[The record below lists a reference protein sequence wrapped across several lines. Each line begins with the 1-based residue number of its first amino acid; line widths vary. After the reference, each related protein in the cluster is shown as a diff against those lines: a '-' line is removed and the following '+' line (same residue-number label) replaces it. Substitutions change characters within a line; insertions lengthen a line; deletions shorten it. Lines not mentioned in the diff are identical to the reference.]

1 MKKTTLKKTLAIVL
15 CLITSLS
22 ALTMFASADTAT
34 PTFAKTVY
42 MSNSGADTNDGL
54 TELTPVATLEKATEI
69 VGNDGGEIIILND
82 ITQDISEYGSDKYVY
97 LKSSDKT
104 IYVHG
109 KKKPDNSY
117 PKLIFDTKD
126 NSATILELSSPLAI
140 YDLTIGA
147 CQKSSSTGTSMWIS
161 ANGYPLTIGN
171 NVTTYGPDGSVPNI
185 TGGRFNKKS
194 SLTMRDATEAS
205 VVNIYSGNW
214 GQIYGGSYDKNT
226 VQAGGATVNM
236 LGGSAA
242 CIHAARKDSNVTGT
256 CTINFYG
263 GTISSIL
270 SYNDTDDDANTN
282 PTSKDAYKG
291 IGSFAAEGRTNVFN
305 VYADS
310 VPQNITD
317 NLVGVFY
324 GEGAIAPTLKTGDA
338 PDFWELSA
346 YSFTEAAPPQFEE
359 DPDLGNANTGNTDNT
374 KNDDTDKN
382 NETKTDDTTE
392 ASEAEVEEDG
402 GCGSAIGGMGIALVV
417 AALGTSVV
425 VGKKKKQ

>member
-1 MKKTTLKKTLAIVL
+1 MKKATLKKALAIVL

-69 VGNDGGEIIILND
+69 VGADGGEIIILND
-82 ITQDISEYGSDKYVY
+82 ITQDISEYDGSVKYVY
-97 LKSSDKT
+97 LKSSNKT

-109 KKKPDNSY
+109 KKKLDNSY
-117 PKLIFDTKD
+117 PKLIFDAKG
-126 NSATILELSSPLAI
+126 NSATVLELSGPLAI

-147 CQKSSSTGTSMWIS
+147 CQKSSTGTSMWIS
-161 ANGYPLTIGN
+161 ANGYPLTMGN
-171 NVTTYGPDGSVPNI
+171 NVTAYDHEGSVPNI
-185 TGGRFNKKS
+185 TGGRFNKTS
-194 SLTMRDATEAS
+194 SLSMRDATEAS

-214 GQIYGGSYDKNT
+214 GQIYGGSYDQKT
-226 VQAGGATVNM
+226 VQTGGATVNM
-236 LGGSAA
+236 MGGSAA
-242 CIHAARKDSNVTGT
+242 CIHAARTGSEVTGT
-256 CTINFYG
+256 CTINLYD
-263 GTISSIL
+263 GTISSVL
-270 SYNDTDDDANTN
+270 NRNDSTQSVN
-282 PTSKDAYKG
+282 KDPYKG
-291 IGSFAAEGRTNVFN
+291 IGSFAADGRTNVLN

-324 GEGAIAPTLKTGDA
+324 GEGAITPTLKTGDA

-359 DPDLGNANTGNTDNT
+359 DPDLGNANTGNTDNN
-374 KNDDTDKN
+374 KNDDAGKN
-382 NETKTDDTTE
+382 NETKADDTTE